1 VLGTSMGN
9 LDARSGHFYFFYF
22 VEVCPKALI

>member
-1 VLGTSMGN
+1 MGN

-22 VEVCPKALI
+22 VEVCPQALI